1 MNYAPPQSQIGRRLG
16 LGFGTLTLAIL
27 VLGGLGLTSVQKLRG
42 DLDELEDRDLRGAV
56 IAAELEVDA
65 ERVAHLTAQAL
76 YVYHGDP
83 AKSEALSRQVKAI
96 GKRDDEKAAQL
107 ERLLAGTA
115 GATTRRP
122 TPPRRPSSTRPT
134 SARSTRRAARRPRA

>member
-27 VLGGLGLTSVQKLRG
+27 VLRGLGLTSVQKLRG

-83 AKSEALSRQVKAI
+83 AKAEALTKQVKAI
-96 GKRDDEKAAQL
+96 DAESDKDAVELEK
-107 ERLLAGTA
+107 LLAGTE
-115 GATTRRP
+115 GAKDAKLYT
-122 TPPRRPSSTRPT
+122 
-134 SARSTRRAARRPRA
+134 A